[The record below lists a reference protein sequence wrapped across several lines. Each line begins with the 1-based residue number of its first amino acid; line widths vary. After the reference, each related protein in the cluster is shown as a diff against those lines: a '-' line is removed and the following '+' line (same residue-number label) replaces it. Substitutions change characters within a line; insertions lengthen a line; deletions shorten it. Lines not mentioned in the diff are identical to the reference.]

1 MLPSFEQHFSSLSDC
16 RRRRRRHRR
25 YHWIIQHKPKVTKE
39 LNAAATLFY
48 AHGIG
53 MAFSVHFCSANRHV
67 PTEGERKVL
76 WTFLVPSILSIRLR
90 YMKAYEQK
98 SWQAFSP
105 SCKAFPIEM
114 TPILLLL
121 CWRGNATKKK
131 KIQQFTQ
138 LHLERACGVGL
149 CRLRTYV
156 FWPEMS
162 SLKKEDSIFPIRRHA
177 APSAFHRIAHTFS
190 LLNKLTSRLKKKKKS
205 VPAHSLCTSVR
216 PPSFLFVFH
225 TYSSQY
231 LLLSTSH

>member
-1 MLPSFEQHFSSLSDC
+1 
-16 RRRRRRHRR
+16 
-25 YHWIIQHKPKVTKE
+25 
-39 LNAAATLFY
+39 
-48 AHGIG
+48 
-53 MAFSVHFCSANRHV
+53 
-67 PTEGERKVL
+67 
-76 WTFLVPSILSIRLR
+76 
-90 YMKAYEQK
+90 
-98 SWQAFSP
+98 
-105 SCKAFPIEM
+105 M

-190 LLNKLTSRLKKKKKS
+190 LLNKLTSRLKKKEEEEECPCPLS
-205 VPAHSLCTSVR
+205 LYFCPPAFLPFRIPH
-216 PPSFLFVFH
+216 LFVAVSPPLNLPLINKQLFLAV
-225 TYSSQY
+225 YPLGWWRGIFRASFNSNANESKSERENKKKIQNRGRPRDRDRGR
-231 LLLSTSH
+231 